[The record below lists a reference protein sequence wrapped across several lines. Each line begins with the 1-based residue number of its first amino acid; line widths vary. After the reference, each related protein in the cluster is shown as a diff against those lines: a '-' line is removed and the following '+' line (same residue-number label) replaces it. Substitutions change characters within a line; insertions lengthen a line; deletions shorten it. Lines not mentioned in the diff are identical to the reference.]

1 MSTIGIIA
9 EFNPLHSGHKYLLEE
24 AKKLGTVVCVISGNF
39 VQRGDTAICEKRV
52 RTREALLNGADL
64 VLELPVLWS
73 MSTAQNFALGG
84 ISALKTAGC
93 DTVIFGSEC
102 GDIKLLEK
110 ASELLILPEFSKK
123 LGLEL
128 KKGVTFAKA
137 RQTVCEKLGLE
148 AGLLEGANNNLA
160 IEYIVAA
167 KRLDYHPKFITVKRR
182 GASHDSSDVDEY
194 VSASLLREKIKN
206 NDFEFCKKY
215 ISPNAIEEIS
225 KNGASDIKNLERLI
239 LGILRTKSIFE
250 LKQLPDI
257 SEGVENKLFSAIRLT
272 TDIESLY
279 NKIKVKRYT
288 LARIRRLVLSAVLDF
303 KQDLFMKP
311 LPYVRILGFN
321 DIGRQHIR
329 GISSNTK
336 IPLVVKASEIKELG
350 AEAQNVFETECRAT
364 DLYMLSFSQPKA
376 CGLEYTAK
384 IIKTEC

>member
-9 EFNPLHSGHKYLLEE
+9 EFNPLHSGHKYLLNE

-73 MSTAQNFALGG
+73 VSTAQNFALGG

-93 DTVIFGSEC
+93 DTVMFGSEC
-102 GDIKLLEK
+102 GDV
-110 ASELLILPEFSKK
+110 ELLKKAAELLLSSEFSEK
-123 LGLEL
+123 LSLEL

-137 RQTVCEKLGLE
+137 RQTVCEELGLE

-167 KRLDYHPKFITVKRR
+167 KRLDYYPKFITVKRK
-182 GASHDSSDVDEY
+182 GASHDSSDVDEF
-194 VSASLLREKIKN
+194 VSASLLREKLKN

-215 ISPNAIEEIS
+215 ISSNTIEEIS
-225 KNGASDIKNLERLI
+225 KNGASDIKNIERLI
-239 LGILRTKSIFE
+239 LGILRTKSISE
-250 LKQLPDI
+250 LKQLPDL
-257 SEGVENKLFSAIRLT
+257 SEGVENKLFSAIRLA
-272 TDIESLY
+272 TDLESLY
-279 NKIKVKRYT
+279 NEIKVKRYT

-311 LPYVRILGFN
+311 MPYVRILGFN
-321 DIGRQHIR
+321 DIGRRHIK
-329 GISSNTK
+329 GISSDTE
-336 IPLVVKASEIKELG
+336 IPVVARVSQIKELG
-350 AEAQNVFETECRAT
+350 ADAQRVFEAECRAT
-364 DLYMLSFSQPKA
+364 DLYMLSFPRPKE